1 LVRSAASEAQL
12 VELGMLIGRDGGGSY
27 DRFRDRVMFPIRD
40 RRGRVI
46 GFGGRVLGDGTPK
59 YLNSPETPIF
69 HKGKEL
75 FGLYQVKERHRT
87 PARILIVEGY
97 MDVVALAQFGV
108 DYAVASLGTS
118 TTSDHMHLLFRTTSE
133 VVCCYDGD
141 NAGREAAWRA
151 LENALPSLQD
161 GKDLRFVFLPQE
173 HDPDSFIREFG
184 QAVFEQKLDDAQSY
198 ADFLFERLTR
208 DLNLSGDAGQ
218 NELANKAIALIRRVP
233 EGFNRES
240 LLTKL
245 SAQLR
250 WGENEKRLREIFR
263 RQEQEA
269 QQTTT
274 AAKPSGKIKLTLIRR
289 AIALIVQ
296 YPSIAALL
304 PPLPDVLKSLKEPG
318 IEVLLTLLAQLHNN
332 PMSTGQLLELWRDTK
347 EGRALAQLAM
357 LDEITAG
364 DNIQQ
369 ELEDVCDRL
378 LDLYLQQRLDS
389 LLNQHQLNLEEK
401 QELQFLLTEYKRST
415 K

>member
-1 LVRSAASEAQL
+1 MRW
-12 VELGMLIGRDGGGSY
+12 
-27 DRFRDRVMFPIRD
+27 
-40 RRGRVI
+40 
-46 GFGGRVLGDGTPK
+46 K
-59 YLNSPETPIF
+59 
-69 HKGKEL
+69 
-75 FGLYQVKERHRT
+75 
-87 PARILIVEGY
+87 
-97 MDVVALAQFGV
+97 
-108 DYAVASLGTS
+108 
-118 TTSDHMHLLFRTTSE
+118 
-133 VVCCYDGD
+133 
-141 NAGREAAWRA
+141 
-151 LENALPSLQD
+151 NALPSLQD

-208 DLNLSGDAGQ
+208 DLNLSGEAGQ

-269 QQTTT
+269 QQTAT
-274 AAKPSGKIKLTLIRR
+274 AAKPGGKIKLTLIRR

-296 YPSIAALL
+296 HPAVAALL

-357 LDEITAG
+357 LDELTAG